1 MLGYEKNGALN
12 WDCNENAHEKTL
24 VMSPHMPN
32 HRVIVIVS
40 QDHNY
45 LEAKGQLYH
54 MGAHFEALYIGI
66 LMAGSD

>member
-1 MLGYEKNGALN
+1 MFGQIVGNIADLKLFF
-12 WDCNENAHEKTL
+12 
-24 VMSPHMPN
+24 
-32 HRVIVIVS
+32 RVIVIAS

-45 LEAKGQLYH
+45 QEAKSQLYH